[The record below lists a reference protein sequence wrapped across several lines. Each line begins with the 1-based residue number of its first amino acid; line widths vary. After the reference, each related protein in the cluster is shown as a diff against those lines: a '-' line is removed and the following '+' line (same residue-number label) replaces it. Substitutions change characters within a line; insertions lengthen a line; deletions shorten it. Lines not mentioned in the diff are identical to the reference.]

1 MERHGEAKFYWEDDL
16 LIVEPKGPFN
26 LEGSQYQCDEM
37 QTAILEKDLKCW
49 RRLEILEPNTL
60 GSPDVLAVVKGLYHW
75 YDQHGCYAAAVVVKN
90 GVQRYAIETVFQ
102 GKNVSIF
109 NNEEEARAWLDAQ
122 QRI

>member
-1 MERHGEAKFYWEDDL
+1 MNRHGEAKFYWEGDL

-26 LEGSQYQCDEM
+26 LEGSQHQCEEM
-37 QTAILEKDLKCW
+37 QTAILQKGLKRW

-75 YDQHGCYAAAVVVKN
+75 YDQHGCCAAAVVVKN

-102 GKNVSIF
+102 GRNVSIF
-109 NNEEEARAWLDAQ
+109 DSEKDARIWLDSQ
-122 QRI
+122 QMA